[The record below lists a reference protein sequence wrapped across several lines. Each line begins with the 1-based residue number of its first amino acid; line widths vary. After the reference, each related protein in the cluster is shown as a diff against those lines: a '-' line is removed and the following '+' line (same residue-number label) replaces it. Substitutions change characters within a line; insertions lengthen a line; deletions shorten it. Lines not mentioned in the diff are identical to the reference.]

1 MAQRRQ
7 DWVMK
12 IALYSPYLP
21 KHTGGGE
28 KYLFDCAKILQ
39 EEGFDVSIAMSSKKA
54 LSALEVEEAR
64 KKYENFLNYSLE
76 GIHFIATPL
85 FTDANLLKKL
95 LWTAKFD
102 VLYYQTDGSLFFSL
116 AKKNILHIQIP
127 LKLDKSSFVE
137 RMKLA
142 NWQIKNTNSEF
153 TKKYIEI
160 FWQTKVDFVHQP
172 YVDVKEFDAV
182 ENWQAKKKN
191 IILSVGRFF
200 CQLHSKR
207 QDVLIKFFK
216 DLVALDPQA
225 LKSWKLVLVGKKEDK
240 EFAEKVASLVGNLN
254 IEILH
259 EASRTELLDLYS
271 QASIYWHASGFEI
284 NEEAEPEKV
293 EHFGISTLEAM
304 AARTVPIVI
313 NKGGQK
319 EILGENL
326 SFFLWDDEEACLRKT
341 LDLIKDQ
348 TKRENFAELAH
359 HRSLLFSKEKFKDI
373 LLTMIG
379 KK

>member
-1 MAQRRQ
+1 
-7 DWVMK
+7 MK

-39 EEGFDVSIAMSSKKA
+39 EEGFEVSIAISSEKT
-54 LSALEVEEAR
+54 LSDLEMEETR

-76 GIHFIATPL
+76 DINFIASPL
-85 FTDANLLKKL
+85 FTGANFLKKL

-116 AKKNILHIQIP
+116 ARKNILHIQIP
-127 LKLDKSSFVE
+127 LKLDKSSFLE
-137 RMKLA
+137 KMKLA

-153 TKKYIEI
+153 TKKYIER
-160 FWQTKVDFVHQP
+160 FWQTKIDFVHQP
-172 YVDVKEFDAV
+172 YVNAEEFSSPD
-182 ENWQAKKKN
+182 NWQDKKEK

-207 QDVLIKFFK
+207 QDILINFFK

-225 LKSWKLVLVGKKEDK
+225 LKDWRLVLVGKKED
-240 EFAEKVASLVGNLN
+240 EAFAEKVADLVGDLKV
-254 IEILH
+254 EIIHDANRL
-259 EASRTELLDLYS
+259 ELVKLYQ

-304 AARTVPIVI
+304 AARAVPIVI

-326 SFFLWDDEEACLRKT
+326 SFFLWDDEDVCLRKT

-348 TKRENFAELAH
+348 IKRENFAELAH
-359 HRSLLFSKEKFKDI
+359 QRSLLFSKEKFRDI